1 MKSLVTP
8 MTSDEKTLAFLARR
22 VGALEKKV
30 KELNK
35 DLEAT
40 RNDILGNQQVFL
52 PVVKL
57 LAEVLPL
64 VKNEVEVSALERQ
77 RIYDAITTQSVQ
89 MTKCLPPCF
98 KEGHGI

>member
-1 MKSLVTP
+1 
-8 MTSDEKTLAFLARR
+8 MTSDDKTLAFLARR

-30 KELNK
+30 KA
-35 DLEAT
+35 LETQLEDT

-64 VKNEVEVSALERQ
+64 VAEEVKVSGIERQ
-77 RIYDAITTQSVQ
+77 RIYDAVTTNAVK
-89 MTKCLPPCF
+89 MTKCIPPCF